1 MTNIF
6 DFIDSIL
13 EEPKAIAVAIL
24 LLFAFPMLSL
34 FAKEPKT
41 QKRKRKMSFE
51 KKVGETIKWRDKEF
65 VVTPSEGC
73 EGCFFFNYEDCADL
87 IFVTGPCCSRKD
99 GVNVKFVE
107 LIKGEEDGKKEDNR

>member
-13 EEPKAIAVAIL
+13 EEPKAIAVAIV

-34 FAKEPKT
+34 LFNEPKK
-41 QKRKRKMSFE
+41 KRKEMSFE
-51 KKVGETIKWRDKEF
+51 KKVGEKIKWRDKEF

-107 LIKGEEDGKKEDNR
+107 VKGGEDGETNNNR

>member
-1 MTNIF
+1 
-6 DFIDSIL
+6 
-13 EEPKAIAVAIL
+13 
-24 LLFAFPMLSL
+24 
-34 FAKEPKT
+34 
-41 QKRKRKMSFE
+41 MSFE

-107 LIKGEEDGKKEDNR
+107 LIKGEEDGKKEDLEQFIRP